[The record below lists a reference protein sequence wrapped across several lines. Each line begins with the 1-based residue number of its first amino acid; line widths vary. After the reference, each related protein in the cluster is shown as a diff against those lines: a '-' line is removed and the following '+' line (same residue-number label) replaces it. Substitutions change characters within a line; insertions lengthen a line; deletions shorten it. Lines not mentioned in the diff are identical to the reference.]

1 MSMDDYSTTPA
12 ALGPL
17 ESYQLTPA
25 TVEWRLDPRSLP
37 PGHPEY
43 AALALAE
50 DLRHIAQETGIDF
63 AAYLNVPPDEYLW
76 HAHDLIEEL
85 CDDIERMLR
94 FRLLTAVHV
103 ILSDPDPDPTT
114 GIYTARYHALYTTE
128 VPRILGSDPAPPQ
141 HAERPAIT
149 RDLWQDARFALVV
162 DWDSKADWQK
172 RSQLRR
178 PAYNFDWATALD
190 PYYPSTV
197 VRYDEGGIARA
208 SASPLSFG

>member
-1 MSMDDYSTTPA
+1 MSMDGYPVASPA
-12 ALGPL
+12 LAPL

-25 TVEWRLDPRSLP
+25 TVEWRIDPRAITT
-37 PGHPEY
+37 GHPEY
-43 AALALAE
+43 VALTLAE
-50 DLRHIAQETGIDF
+50 DLRQIAQETGIDF
-63 AAYLNVPPDEYLW
+63 AAYLNVPMDDYLW
-76 HAHDLIEEL
+76 HAQDLIEEL

-94 FRLLTAVHV
+94 YRLLTAVHV
-103 ILSDPDPDPTT
+103 LLSDPDPHPTT
-114 GIYTARYHALYTTE
+114 GVYTARYHALYTTD
-128 VPRILGSDPAPPQ
+128 VPRTLGSEPPTQ
-141 HAERPAIT
+141 AHMDRPSIT

-162 DWDSKADWQK
+162 DWDPKADWQK

-208 SASPLSFG
+208 SASPLR

>member
-1 MSMDDYSTTPA
+1 MSTDGYTIAPPA
-12 ALGPL
+12 LTPL

-25 TVEWRLDPRSLP
+25 TVEWRIDPRDLSAD
-37 PGHPEY
+37 HPEY
-43 AALALAE
+43 VALALAA
-50 DLRHIAQETGIDF
+50 DLRQIALETGIDF
-63 AAYLNVPPDEYLW
+63 AAYLNVPADEYLW
-76 HAHDLIEEL
+76 HAHDLIEEI

-94 FRLLTAVHV
+94 YRLLTAIHV
-103 ILSDPDPDPTT
+103 LLSDPEPHPAT
-114 GIYTARYHALYTTE
+114 GIYTARYHALYTIE
-128 VPRILGSDPAPPQ
+128 VPRTLGSEPPAQ
-141 HAERPAIT
+141 TSVERPAIT

-162 DWDSKADWQK
+162 DWDAKADWQK

-208 SASPLSFG
+208 SASPLG